1 MMNNNLETL
10 RKSIEKTD
18 GFQTCSQALPL
29 KKKWEVGKH
38 THLIQG
44 TVCVLVSFFLLWI
57 IVVKIKQLAFCFSDL
72 VLLFCTL
79 LVAIFC
85 LTKGIYTLIF
95 YFRKSELSQSVCQ
108 FLLSNAYN
116 QLYFTYER
124 MLWLWVL
131 TPVLIIAFPVSA
143 KHYIVVSNWFTS
155 VYFLIVLAYGVLLL
169 LFSKSLCHKKRYW
182 KNEIDRLSK
191 ELQ

>member
-29 KKKWEVGKH
+29 KKKWEVRKH

-44 TVCVLVSFFLLWI
+44 AVCVLVAFLLFLI
-57 IVVKIKQLAFCFSDL
+57 IVVKIKQLAFNFSYL
-72 VLLFCTL
+72 VLLLCTL
-79 LVAIFC
+79 LIATFC

-108 FLLSNAYN
+108 FLLFHAYN

-131 TPVLIIAFPVSA
+131 TPVLIIAFPVFV
-143 KHYIVVSNWFTS
+143 KHYMVVSNWFTS
-155 VYFLIVLAYGVLLL
+155 VCFLIVLAYGVLLL

>member
-18 GFQTCSQALPL
+18 GVQTCPQPLPL
-29 KKKWEVGKH
+29 KKKWKVGKH
-38 THLIQG
+38 IHLIQG
-44 TVCVLVSFFLLWI
+44 TVCVLTAFLLFLI
-57 IVVKIKQLAFCFSDL
+57 IVVKIKQLAFNFSDL
-72 VLLFCTL
+72 ALSFSILLIAT
-79 LVAIFC
+79 FC

-95 YFRKSELSQSVCQ
+95 YFRESELSQSVCQ

-131 TPVLIIAFPVSA
+131 TPVLIIAFPVFV
-143 KHYIVVSNWFTS
+143 KHYMVVSNWFTS
-155 VYFLIVLAYGVLLL
+155 VYYLIVLAYGVLLL

-191 ELQ
+191 EL

>member
-10 RKSIEKTD
+10 RKSIEIMD
-18 GFQTCSQALPL
+18 ESQIGSQTPPL

-38 THLIQG
+38 IHLIQG
-44 TVCVLVSFFLLWI
+44 TVCVLASFFLLWI
-57 IVVKIKQLAFCFSDL
+57 IIVKIKQLAFYFSDL

-131 TPVLIIAFPVSA
+131 TPVLIIAFPVFA